1 MNINLSVIEGFDWDD
16 WNVRKIKDKHKVEFY
31 ECEEI
36 FFNEDLLLLP
46 DEAHSLAESRYYA
59 LGITESGRLLFLV
72 FTIRENKIRVI
83 SARNMSKKERKIYYE
98 KTK

>member
-1 MNINLSVIEGFDWDD
+1 MKLDLSKIEGFDWDN
-16 WNVRKIKDKHKVEFY
+16 WNIHKIRDRHKVEFY

-46 DEAHSLAESRYYA
+46 DETHSVSENRYYA
-59 LGITESGRLLFLV
+59 LGGTDSERLLFVV
-72 FTIRENKIRVI
+72 FTIRRNKIRII
-83 SARNMSKKERKIYYE
+83 SARNMSKKERGVYYE